1 MSLEAS
7 RNNRLPG
14 DDEMA
19 LLSHF
24 TRPVQRQE
32 VPHWLQQL
40 ADLIHRRL
48 LLPSAGHPCWLCI
61 LASIPSWLQDVHSNT
76 YHDILGPASQAGRK
90 RGGRRRLSSNIFVLR
105 EIFP

>member
-40 ADLIHRRL
+40 ADLIHRRALAAFRWPSL
-48 LLPSAGHPCWLCI
+48 LALHSGIHPFMVTGCPFRHLP
-61 LASIPSWLQDVHSNT
+61 
-76 YHDILGPASQAGRK
+76 
-90 RGGRRRLSSNIFVLR
+90 
-105 EIFP
+105 